1 MNSLIKLFLDK
12 LSERIFSLIGSS
24 IGTAASTYHAV
35 QQAEQQSLLED
46 LARKYESDG
55 KLELA
60 AKLREQ
66 AAVLANGDPAA
77 IGKQIL
83 LQVTEQPSPSTPRL
97 GSAAEPSTPELLNR
111 NPRRSRR
118 IAAPDDSPTAE

>member
-55 KLELA
+55 KLDLA

-97 GSAAEPSTPELLNR
+97 GSPAEPSTPELLNR
-111 NPRRSRR
+111 NARRSRR
-118 IAAPDDSPTAE
+118 IAAPDDAPTAE